1 MGRVELS
8 LIPPLPHLLSNMTGK
23 ATGRLRQRAGYSSPS
38 TQQHSQQRLKKFIL
52 LKKQAKIT
60 RNQSLSLSKL
70 PNIDIPPMYRMLSFA
85 KPTTLSISPTS
96 TPAVCLPELLPTNT
110 PYQELPKPTR
120 PQAKARRRLPPPMC
134 CVCWQPFTT
143 KSPEFHFICGSIPCL
158 DCLGYH
164 TCPG

>member
-1 MGRVELS
+1 MLALKYQPTSLTQGRVELS

-85 KPTTLSISPTS
+85 KPTTLSISTTS
-96 TPAVCLPELLPTNT
+96 TPAVCLPEFLPTNT
-110 PYQELPKPTR
+110 PYQELTKPTR
-120 PQAKARRRLPPPMC
+120 PQAKAR
-134 CVCWQPFTT
+134 
-143 KSPEFHFICGSIPCL
+143 
-158 DCLGYH
+158 
-164 TCPG
+164 